1 MTLVH
6 AARMAG
12 QMVLPEGEEEI
23 FPCAIARKNEPPR
36 RRDAKAQRRK
46 EQVKRNPFLTC
57 SCVFAT
63 LRLGGF
69 WVLPKLQMRK
79 GN

>member
-23 FPCAIARKNEPPR
+23 FHVPLLGKTNRQGAET
-36 RRDAKAQRRK
+36 QRRK
-46 EQVKRNPFLTC
+46 DAKNR
-57 SCVFAT
+57 
-63 LRLGGF
+63 
-69 WVLPKLQMRK
+69 
-79 GN
+79 